1 MLKSNQLQG
10 RQAGRSPAK
19 VVLVGIACLSLGACA
34 GLGDGGPDFLTKAA
48 TPLAGDASSSAPAE
62 VVEGSNSA
70 GELQKATD
78 YWGKE
83 YAQKPQSLEAAL
95 AFAKN
100 LKAMGQ
106 KGQAIAVLQQAS
118 VYHGA
123 NKQLASEYG
132 RLALELDQVTVAQ
145 QLLALAD
152 DPALPDWRVV
162 SARGTA
168 LAKQGKYQEAIPF
181 YERAL
186 TLAADKPSVMNNL
199 ALAYTMNGEAAK
211 AEDLLRRASTAGP
224 TNAKVNQNLALV
236 LGLQGKYDE
245 ATKVASQQMPADK
258 AASNTALVRQMVKL
272 EPKMMPQGV
281 IAMPAPVQV
290 AGSAAAAA
298 AATGLKPAV
307 TDQASASAANW
318 ATKVATVA
326 TPKPAT
332 APVTPRA
339 AIAPISSPPSP
350 AGADDLVL
358 RPATP

>member
-1 MLKSNQLQG
+1 MSNCLR
-10 RQAGRSPAK
+10 RQAKAL
-19 VVLVGIACLSLGACA
+19 LVGVATLSLGACA
-34 GLGDGGPDFLTKAA
+34 GLGEGGPDFFTKAS
-48 TPLAGDASSSAPAE
+48 TPLQGDKSMTQASAP
-62 VVEGSNSA
+62 VEGSDSA

-123 NKQLASEYG
+123 DKKLASEYG
-132 RLALELDQVTVAQ
+132 RLALELDQVTIAQ

-168 LAKQGKYQEAIPF
+168 LAKQGKYQDAIPF

-186 TLAADKPSVMNNL
+186 TLAPDKASVMNNL
-199 ALAYTMNGEAAK
+199 ALALTMNGEAAK
-211 AEDLLRRASTAGP
+211 AEDMLRRAQSLGP
-224 TNAKVNQNLALV
+224 VDNKVHQNLALV

-245 ATKVASQQMPADK
+245 ATKVASADMSADK
-258 AASNTALVRQMVKL
+258 AASNTAMVRQMVKL
-272 EPKMMPQGV
+272 EPKVMPQGV
-281 IAMPAPVQV
+281 IAMPPPVQV
-290 AGSAAAAA
+290 AGPALPATATKATA
-298 AATGLKPAV
+298 AATLKPGV
-307 TDQASASAANW
+307 TDTTASGAASAWTANVASAP
-318 ATKVATVA
+318 ATPAVWSAATVA
-326 TPKPAT
+326 KSTQLAQSAPAA
-332 APVTPRA
+332 APVTGA
-339 AIAPISSPPSP
+339 A
-350 AGADDLVL
+350 GL
-358 RPATP
+358 RPSSN